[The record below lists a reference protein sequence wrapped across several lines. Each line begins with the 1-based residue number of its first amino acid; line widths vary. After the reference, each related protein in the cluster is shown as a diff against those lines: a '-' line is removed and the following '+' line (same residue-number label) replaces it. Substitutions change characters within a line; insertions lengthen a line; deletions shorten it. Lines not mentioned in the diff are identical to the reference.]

1 MDDNTIYRSLFFEE
15 ADDHLEQLNNNV
27 LALENNPSDLNL
39 LNEIFRSAHT
49 LKGMAATMG
58 YDVMTEITHK
68 MENIL
73 EEFKTGELEITSEYI
88 SLIFS
93 CLDRLSI
100 LVEDLREEKELQR
113 EQIVDL
119 LVELEKVEHHVGIGV
134 TNSQPTDM
142 TEGQLSLSF
151 HQLEESDLF
160 VIEQAVEGEHN
171 AYSVAVRLDKESML
185 KGPRVFLVMEKLE
198 QTGDV
203 LHTEPAMEL
212 LEEGDFDTDFQ
223 LIYLTKNSM
232 EEVQQN
238 IQSNSE
244 IDAVVVEAFDQAK
257 HRHST
262 PTSTVIEQALSGNAS
277 NEEGSEKTNQPVTNK
292 NNQSIRVDLSRLD
305 LFLNLVSELV
315 VYRNQLEDVSN
326 RENISEIKD
335 SLEQVSRLTSELQDL
350 VLKIRMQQVNVVF
363 SRFPRMVRDLSN
375 ELGKDIELVITGEET
390 ELDKTVVSE
399 LSDPLVHLIRNSL
412 DHGIELPEV
421 RQAQGKDPKGTIRLT
436 AFQEGNQVIITIE
449 DDGKGLNPKALK
461 ESADRKGIDTTNLTD
476 EELQRLIFRPGF
488 STAAEVTNISGRG
501 VGMDAVQAKITSL
514 GGTIELKS
522 QVDIGTTFTIR
533 LPLTL
538 SIIDALM
545 VQVTDDTFAIP
556 LDVVER
562 VVLMREEEIVQTLNQ
577 EVYSFQGGM
586 IPVIRM
592 NKMLAI
598 NEEVMD
604 RYYGIIVNIDQ
615 KYYSI
620 LADRLIGQ
628 QEVVIKKIDGMLQQ
642 TRKYQ
647 GATILGDGSIA
658 LILDVNAICTDQR
671 SA

>member
-1 MDDNTIYRSLFFEE
+1 MDDNSIYRSLFFEE

-27 LALENNPSDLNL
+27 LALENNPNDLNL

-58 YDVMTEITHK
+58 YDVMTELTHK

-73 EEFKTGELEITSEYI
+73 EEFKTGELQINSEYI

-100 LVEDLREEKELQR
+100 LVEDLREEKDLSMD
-113 EQIVDL
+113 QIADL
-119 LVELEKVEHHVGIGV
+119 LVELEKVEHQAGIEV
-134 TNSQPTDM
+134 TSAIESDEATNTL
-142 TEGQLSLSF
+142 EVSF
-151 HQLEESDLF
+151 SQLEESDLF
-160 VIEQAVEGEHN
+160 VIEQAVEGEHA
-171 AYSVAVRLDKESML
+171 AYSVAVRLEKESML

-198 QTGDV
+198 QAGDI

-212 LEEGDFDTDFQ
+212 LEEGDFETDFHF
-223 LIYLTKNSM
+223 IYLTKNTI
-232 EEVQQN
+232 EEVSNN
-238 IQSNSE
+238 IYGNSE
-244 IDAVVVEAFDQAK
+244 IEAVVVETFDQEKHLLAK
-257 HRHST
+257 
-262 PTSTVIEQALSGNAS
+262 EQTTTAMTAIDEVVAGA
-277 NEEGSEKTNQPVTNK
+277 EHAVKAVQHVTNQ

-375 ELGKDIELVITGEET
+375 ELGKDIDLVITGEET

-399 LSDPLVHLIRNSL
+399 LSDPLVHLLRNSL
-412 DHGIELPEV
+412 DHGIERPEV
-421 RQAQGKDPKGTIRLT
+421 REACGKNPKGTIRLT

-449 DDGKGLNPKALK
+449 DDGKGLNPQLLK
-461 ESADRKGIDTTNLTD
+461 ESADKKGLDTTNLSD
-476 EELQRLIFRPGF
+476 EELQRLIFHPGF
-488 STAAEVTNISGRG
+488 STATEVTNISGRG

-514 GGTIELKS
+514 GGTIDLKS
-522 QVDIGTTFTIR
+522 QVDVGTIFTIR

-545 VQVTDDTFAIP
+545 VQVADDTFAIP

-562 VVLMREEEIVQTLNQ
+562 VVLMREDEIVQTLNQ

-586 IPVIRM
+586 IPVLRM
-592 NKMLAI
+592 NEMLAI
-598 NEEVMD
+598 NEDVRD
-604 RYYGIIVNIDQ
+604 RYYGIVVNIDQ

>member
-58 YDVMTEITHK
+58 YDVMTELTHK